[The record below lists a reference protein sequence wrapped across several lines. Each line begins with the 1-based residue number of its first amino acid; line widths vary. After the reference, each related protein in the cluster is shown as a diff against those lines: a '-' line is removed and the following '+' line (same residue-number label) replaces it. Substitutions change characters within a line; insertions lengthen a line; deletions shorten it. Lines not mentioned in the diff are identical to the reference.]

1 MADGSHNHVL
11 SMFNILYNQH
21 KTPGIG
27 FDCLGDPAHPDLSFI
42 LYWIGVTVA
51 LADSST
57 SSALSIATG
66 PNRGALDGPVT
77 WQKEPAGPLQLP
89 LAR

>member
-21 KTPGIG
+21 KKPSFG

-42 LYWIGVTVA
+42 LFWIGVTVSRA
-51 LADSST
+51 MQRAKLAAVVD
-57 SSALSIATG
+57 
-66 PNRGALDGPVT
+66 
-77 WQKEPAGPLQLP
+77 
-89 LAR
+89 

>member
-21 KTPGIG
+21 KTPDFG

-51 LADSST
+51 LAGSMKFMT
-57 SSALSIATG
+57 LY
-66 PNRGALDGPVT
+66 
-77 WQKEPAGPLQLP
+77 
-89 LAR
+89 